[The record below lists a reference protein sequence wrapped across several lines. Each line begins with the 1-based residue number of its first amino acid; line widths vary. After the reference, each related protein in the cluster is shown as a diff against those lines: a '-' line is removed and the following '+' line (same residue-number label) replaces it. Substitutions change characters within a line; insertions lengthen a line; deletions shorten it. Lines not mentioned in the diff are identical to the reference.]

1 MVARRLSDR
10 TMKRPYDFEKELAV
24 GQVKDFLFRN
34 ILSLARSLIR
44 LGLAFPFGGSFML
57 VLRK

>member
-1 MVARRLSDR
+1 
-10 TMKRPYDFEKELAV
+10 MKRPYDFEKELAV

-34 ILSLARSLIR
+34 ILSLERSLIR
-44 LGLAFPFGGSFML
+44 LGLAFPFGGPFML